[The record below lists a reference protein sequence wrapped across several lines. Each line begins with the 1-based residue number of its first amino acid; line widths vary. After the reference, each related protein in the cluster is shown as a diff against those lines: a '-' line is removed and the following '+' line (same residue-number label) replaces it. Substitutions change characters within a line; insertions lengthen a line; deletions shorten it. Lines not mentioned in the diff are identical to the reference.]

1 MISSSVLVFF
11 IMDRTYQISVNYG
24 YVKMYVLRYM
34 YDAVYI
40 LCIYVICI
48 LDNDDLIRHYA
59 ILIINKK
66 KLNIDMCIH
75 PELTQTLELG
85 LSWFVCR
92 LFRTHFLL
100 VLGQREI

>member
-24 YVKMYVLRYM
+24 YVKMYVVRYK

-40 LCIYVICI
+40 LCIYVLCI
-48 LDNDDLIRHYA
+48 LDNDDLIRLYA
-59 ILIINKK
+59 ILIINNFFK
-66 KLNIDMCIH
+66 NSH
-75 PELTQTLELG
+75 SELTQTLELG
-85 LSWFVCR
+85 LSWFVCQ

-100 VLGQREI
+100 LLGQRGI